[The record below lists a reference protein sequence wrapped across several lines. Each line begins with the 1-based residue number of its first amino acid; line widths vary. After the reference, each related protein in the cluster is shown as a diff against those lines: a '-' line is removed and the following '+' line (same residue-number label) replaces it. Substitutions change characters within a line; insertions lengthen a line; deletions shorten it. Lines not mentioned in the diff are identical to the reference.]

1 MEFGHPTWLWGLLCL
16 PAVAFWLAYGE
27 RRGRSA
33 LEAFTGKRLSDA
45 LAPGRSWRKAL
56 AKGTLQTLALGLVVV
71 ALAAPRFGVQ
81 LVKVEREG
89 IDIVIALDTSLS
101 MLAEDMLPSRLE
113 RAKHEIVDLI
123 DGLSGDRVGLV
134 VFAGS
139 AHAVCPLTV
148 DYAAALMFAR
158 AIDVYMVSEPGT
170 AIGEAITTSV
180 ALFDPSV
187 RRDRAIILVT
197 DGENHEGDP
206 VQAAAEAREAGIRI
220 FTIGIGEPK
229 GELIPER
236 GTDGMVAGYKKDR
249 RGETVLT
256 QLDEGTLQRVAEA
269 SGGKYLPATR
279 EGLELA
285 VLYDEIAGMERKK
298 IKGEFVERKKERFWI
313 FLLVAAGALALDAA
327 VGTRAAGMRR
337 RARAWLHTG
346 VPVLLALLGAT
357 ASTADARTVDRGKVR
372 AGNRYFESAEYDKA
386 IALYREALGDTL
398 EGRRGREG
406 VFYNEGNALYMQE
419 RYGDAIAR
427 YQRSFSDDTTL
438 TGRMLY
444 NRANAMMRAG
454 EPGAAV
460 ESYVQALRLLPDD
473 EAARHNLEL
482 ALRALEEQQQQ
493 QQQQQQ
499 QGDQGEQGEQG
510 EDQNQGEQ
518 KPQDPQ
524 QQQRDPSQQGERQP
538 QEGEPDQQESEGQRP
553 QPPPDSTQTPEPVPD
568 STFTASQPPDSLP
581 QMQQLSLEDAMRI
594 LQALEEQ
601 ERKLQQERRRAAFQ
615 RLKGKGK
622 DW

>member
-1 MEFGHPTWLWGLLCL
+1 MEFGNPKWLWGLLLL

-33 LEAFTGKRLSDA
+33 LEAFTGKRLCDA

-56 AKGTLQTLALGLVVV
+56 AKGLLQTAALGLVVV
-71 ALAAPRFGVQ
+71 AMAAPRFGVQ

-113 RAKHEIVDLI
+113 RAKQEIVDLI
-123 DGLSGDRVGLV
+123 KGLSGDRVGLV
-134 VFAGS
+134 AFAGS
-139 AHAVCPLTV
+139 AHALCPLTV
-148 DYAAALMFAR
+148 DYDAALMLAR

-170 AIGEAITTSV
+170 AIGKAITTST

-206 VQAAAEAREAGIRI
+206 LQAAAEAREAGIRI

-236 GTDGMVAGYKKDR
+236 GTDGAVAGYKKDR

-256 QLDEGTLQRVAEA
+256 QLDEGTLQRVAET

-313 FLLVAAGALALDAA
+313 FLLVAGSALALDAV

-337 RARAWLHTG
+337 RARTWLHTG

-357 ASTADARTVDRGKVR
+357 ATAADARTVDRGKVR
-372 AGNRYFESAEYDKA
+372 AGNRYFDGAEYDKA
-386 IALYREALGDTL
+386 IALYREAMGDTL
-398 EGRRGREG
+398 EPRRWREG

-419 RYGDAIAR
+419 RYGEAIAR
-427 YQRSFSDDTTL
+427 YQRSFADDTTL
-438 TGRMLY
+438 TGKMLY
-444 NRANAMMRAG
+444 NRANALMRAG
-454 EPGAAV
+454 DPGAAV
-460 ESYVQALRLLPDD
+460 ESYVQALRTLPDD
-473 EAARHNLEL
+473 EAARHNLEI
-482 ALRALEEQQQQ
+482 ALRALRERQQQ

-499 QGDQGEQGEQG
+499 QGGDGEQGDAQDEG
-510 EDQNQGEQ
+510 ERQPRDDQQALREPSGDGEQ
-518 KPQDPQ
+518 
-524 QQQRDPSQQGERQP
+524 QP
-538 QEGEPDQQESEGQRP
+538 QEGEPDPQEAEGQRQQP
-553 QPPPDSTQTPEPVPD
+553 QPDSTQTPEPMPD
-568 STFTASQPPDSLP
+568 STFAAPPPISP
-581 QMQQLSLEDAMRI
+581 EQMEQLSLEDAMRI

-615 RLKGKGK
+615 RLRGKGK

>member
-1 MEFGHPTWLWGLLCL
+1 MEFGNPKWLWGLLCL

-33 LEAFTGKRLSDA
+33 LEAFTGKRLCDA

-56 AKGTLQTLALGLVVV
+56 AKGLLQTAALGLVVV

-113 RAKHEIVDLI
+113 RAKQEIVDLI
-123 DGLSGDRVGLV
+123 KGLSGDRVGLV
-134 VFAGS
+134 AFAGS
-139 AHAVCPLTV
+139 AHALCPLTV
-148 DYAAALMFAR
+148 DYDAALMLAR
-158 AIDVYMVSEPGT
+158 GIDVYMISEPGT
-170 AIGEAITTSV
+170 AIGEAITTST

-206 VQAAAEAREAGIRI
+206 VQAAAEAGEAGIRI

-236 GTDGMVAGYKKDR
+236 GTDGAVAGYKKDR

-256 QLDEGTLQRVAEA
+256 QLDEGTLQHVAEA

-279 EGLELA
+279 EGLELG

-313 FLLVAAGALALDAA
+313 FLLVAGGALALDAV

-337 RARAWLHTG
+337 RARTWLHTG
-346 VPVLLALLGAT
+346 VPVLLVLLGAT
-357 ASTADARTVDRGKVR
+357 ATAAEARTVDRGKVR
-372 AGNRYFESAEYDKA
+372 AGNRYFDATEYDKA

-398 EGRRGREG
+398 EPRRWRQG

-419 RYGDAIAR
+419 RYGEAIAR
-427 YQRSFSDDTTL
+427 YQRSFADDTTL
-438 TGRMLY
+438 TGNMLY
-444 NRANAMMRAG
+444 NRANALMRAG
-454 EPGAAV
+454 DPGAAV
-460 ESYVQALRLLPDD
+460 ESYVQALGALPDD
-473 EAARHNLEL
+473 EAARHNLEIALL
-482 ALRALEEQQQQ
+482 ALRDQQQQ

-499 QGDQGEQGEQG
+499 QGGDGEQGDGQDEG
-510 EDQNQGEQ
+510 ERQPQDGQQEPRETSGEGEQ
-518 KPQDPQ
+518 
-524 QQQRDPSQQGERQP
+524 QP
-538 QEGEPDQQESEGQRP
+538 QEGEPDQRDDEGQRP
-553 QPPPDSTQTPEPVPD
+553 QPQPDSTQAPEPMPD
-568 STFTASQPPDSLP
+568 STFAAPPP
-581 QMQQLSLEDAMRI
+581 VPPEQMEQLSLEDAMRI

-615 RLKGKGK
+615 RLRGKGK